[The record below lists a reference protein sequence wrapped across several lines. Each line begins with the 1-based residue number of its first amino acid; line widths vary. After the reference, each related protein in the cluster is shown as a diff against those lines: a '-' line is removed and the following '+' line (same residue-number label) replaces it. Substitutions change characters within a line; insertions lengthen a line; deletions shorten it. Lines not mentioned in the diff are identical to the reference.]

1 MGYTKKRKELT
12 QDTKDFLGEIQEV
25 GLLGSKAIEA
35 PMSDIVRHGFFK
47 KIAEDSNWNLKAG
60 LIKFQG
66 KDVSPLWLKEESD
79 RIAREIRDGL
89 RPSKDNKII
98 KEMDKLIDDANLKM
112 KFNGLADLSTE
123 IAEMIQRQL

>member
-1 MGYTKKRKELT
+1 
-12 QDTKDFLGEIQEV
+12 
-25 GLLGSKAIEA
+25 
-35 PMSDIVRHGFFK
+35 MSDIVRHGFFK

-66 KDVSPLWLKEESD
+66 KDVSPLWLKDESD

-98 KEMDKLIDDANLKM
+98 KEMDKLIDVANLNISK
-112 KFNGLADLSTE
+112 ADLSLYKKIPETKHYGTLRGCYIRKE
-123 IAEMIQRQL
+123 IADDIISAGDVAS